1 MKKTFVLFI
10 VLAIVFVS
18 AQEITNYV
26 ANYKDIEYRIISE
39 KVTDEGFKLIHV
51 ILRSQ
56 IWQEIPWIHDL
67 LIVQPKEIS
76 FQDAAVLFITGDFDP
91 TRSKDVEDYLWI
103 AEKFGVLFIV
113 LGDVPNQPIYGL
125 KEDDLIAHT
134 FVEYTKTSDPRLPL
148 LFPMTT
154 SAVAAMDVVEEIFG
168 SKKFLVTGPSKRGWT
183 TWLTAVVDKRVF
195 AIAPIVFDNLNFPK
209 QLEQQLKM
217 YEKYSES
224 IGPYVRRGLPEM
236 VNSEAGQR
244 LLKMVDPYTYRE
256 ELTMPKYIV
265 NATNDEY
272 WTIYSSNHYFYDLP
286 GQNYLLYV
294 PNNQHG
300 IKNIPYVVDNA
311 SNFFKLSLSGKLPKF
326 EFSTEGSRIVIP
338 QNPQIKEVYVHR
350 AVSDTTDFR
359 GSLWIKLP
367 VFADQGSYSV
377 DIDPPQSRHIA
388 YYVECVFEVEGLTIS
403 FCTPAVYK

>member
-1 MKKTFVLFI
+1 MKKTFILLILVI
-10 VLAIVFVS
+10 VIFAN

-26 ANYKDIEYRIISE
+26 ASNKNINYKILSE
-39 KVTDEGFKLIHV
+39 KVTETGIKLTHV
-51 ILRSQ
+51 VMQSQ
-56 IWQEIPWIHDL
+56 VWQQIAWVHDL

-76 FQDAAVLFITGDFDP
+76 FENAAVLFITGDFDP
-91 TRSKDVEDYLWI
+91 NKSKDVDDYLWI
-103 AEKFGVLFIV
+103 AEKFGTLFIV

-134 FVEYTKTSDPRLPL
+134 FVEYTKTSDPTLPL

-154 SAVAAMDVVEEIFG
+154 SAVAAMDVVEELFG
-168 SKKFLVTGPSKRGWT
+168 EKKFLVTGPSKRGWT

-244 LLKMVDPYTYRE
+244 LLKMVDPYTYKE
-256 ELTMPKYIV
+256 QLTMPKYII

-272 WTIYSSNHYFYDLP
+272 WTIYSSNLYFYDLP

-294 PNNQHG
+294 PNNKHG

-311 SNFFKLSLSGKLPKF
+311 SSFFKLSLMGKLPNF
-326 EFSTEGSRIVIP
+326 EFFTDNGRIVVKN
-338 QNPQIKEVYVHR
+338 NPLIKAVYVHR

-359 GSLWIKLP
+359 GSLWIRLP
-367 VFADQGSYSV
+367 VLADNDLYSV
-377 DIDPPQSRHIA
+377 EVEPPESRHVA
-388 YYVECVFEVEGLTIS
+388 YYVECVFEVEGYTMSL
-403 FCTPAVYK
+403 CTPAVYK

>member
-1 MKKTFVLFI
+1 
-10 VLAIVFVS
+10 
-18 AQEITNYV
+18 
-26 ANYKDIEYRIISE
+26 
-39 KVTDEGFKLIHV
+39 
-51 ILRSQ
+51 
-56 IWQEIPWIHDL
+56 
-67 LIVQPKEIS
+67 
-76 FQDAAVLFITGDFDP
+76 
-91 TRSKDVEDYLWI
+91 
-103 AEKFGVLFIV
+103 
-113 LGDVPNQPIYGL
+113 
-125 KEDDLIAHT
+125 
-134 FVEYTKTSDPRLPL
+134 
-148 LFPMTT
+148 
-154 SAVAAMDVVEEIFG
+154 
-168 SKKFLVTGPSKRGWT
+168 
-183 TWLTAVVDKRVF
+183 
-195 AIAPIVFDNLNFPK
+195 
-209 QLEQQLKM
+209 
-217 YEKYSES
+217 
-224 IGPYVRRGLPEM
+224 
-236 VNSEAGQR
+236 
-244 LLKMVDPYTYRE
+244 MVDPYTYRE